1 MTIENTALV
10 DGPDDDDQGLSIMK
24 AVAVVASNWK
34 LLTVGSLST
43 GLIALGIAFAIPP
56 TFTASTSFLTPQQQQ
71 SAASSILSSL
81 GALSGLAGGSVPM
94 NTPADQYV
102 ALMKSA
108 TVSDHIV
115 EHFKLLD
122 VYGLKYNVDARRAL
136 SGNVRFTIGK
146 KDGLIS
152 IEVDDKDP
160 KRAADIANRYV
171 EELRLMTG
179 TLAMT
184 EAQQRRKFFESQ
196 LQQTQQKLVQ
206 AQQALEASGFTQ
218 GALKAEPKAAADS
231 YARLKAEIT
240 SAEVRLQTMRGTL
253 SETAPEMVQ
262 QQRALTAL
270 KGELAQLERTSSSS
284 AGPDYVGKYR
294 EFKYQ
299 ETLFDVFAR
308 QYELARADESREG
321 SLIQVI
327 DKATPPERKS
337 KPKRGFVAA
346 TTTLVT
352 ALVLALGLVLRQAWK
367 DSSSR
372 PAMKK
377 EAVD

>member
-1 MTIENTALV
+1 MTIEISARV
-10 DGPDDDDQGLSIMK
+10 DNMDGGDEGLSITK
-24 AVAVVASNWK
+24 AMAVVASNWK
-34 LLTVGSLST
+34 LLTLGSLST

-71 SAASSILSSL
+71 SAANSILSSL
-81 GALSGLAGGSVPM
+81 GALSGLAGGAVGV

-108 TVSDHIV
+108 TVSEHIV

-122 VYGLKYNVDARRAL
+122 VYGLKYNIDARRAL
-136 SGNVRFTIGK
+136 AGNVRFTIGK

-152 IEVDDKDP
+152 VEVDDKDP

-171 EELRLMTG
+171 EELSLMTS
-179 TLAMT
+179 TLAIT
-184 EAQQRRKFFESQ
+184 EAQQRRKFFETQ

-206 AQQALEASGFTQ
+206 AQQALEASGFSQ

-240 SAEVRLQTMRGTL
+240 SAEVRLQTMRGAL

-262 QQRALTAL
+262 QQRALAAL

-284 AGPDYVGKYR
+284 VGPDYVGKYR

-337 KPKRGFVAA
+337 KPKRGFVAV

-352 ALVLALGLVLRQAWK
+352 ALVLTLGLILRQAWK
-367 DSSSR
+367 DSTSSVETKR
-372 PAMKK
+372 KALN
-377 EAVD
+377 